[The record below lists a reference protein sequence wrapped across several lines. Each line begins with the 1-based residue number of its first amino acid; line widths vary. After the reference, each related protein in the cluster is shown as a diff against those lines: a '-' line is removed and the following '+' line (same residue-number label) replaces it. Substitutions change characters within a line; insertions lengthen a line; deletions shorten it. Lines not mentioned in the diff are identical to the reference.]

1 MTWSVK
7 QSTGE
12 REMCTPSSPR
22 ATTQHIP
29 ATFRALPVHW
39 HSLTPAAT
47 SGSPLPG
54 GHYSVSFDF
63 GQLRYRA
70 LVWRRRQ
77 GGAGAGCGAGNRLRM
92 ADNWVTIRSNSFC
105 RGLFELGHA
114 GAIALVSC
122 GAHRVRREGRRSGAA
137 GSAGSFILLHGDN
150 VQPARAPHN
159 LKIQRAVSSPRRSS
173 DIGRFCFFGAGFSRA
188 FGMITTYD
196 FLAWPVCKVL

>member
-1 MTWSVK
+1 
-7 QSTGE
+7 
-12 REMCTPSSPR
+12 MCAGMINGCWGRRP
-22 ATTQHIP
+22 
-29 ATFRALPVHW
+29 
-39 HSLTPAAT
+39 
-47 SGSPLPG
+47 
-54 GHYSVSFDF
+54 YSVSFYF

-173 DIGRFCFFGAGFSRA
+173 DIGHSLLWCWLLARLWDDHYIRFSCMAC
-188 FGMITTYD
+188 
-196 FLAWPVCKVL
+196 V